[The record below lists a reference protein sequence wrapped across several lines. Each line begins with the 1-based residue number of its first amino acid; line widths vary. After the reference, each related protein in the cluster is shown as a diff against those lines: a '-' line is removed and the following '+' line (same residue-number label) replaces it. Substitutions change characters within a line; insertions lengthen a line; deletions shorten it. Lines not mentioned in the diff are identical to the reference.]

1 MRSIFRYP
9 FRRATAFVGDR
20 HIIGWRMEIMLCAPG
35 DPVELGP
42 SQNGAAIRA
51 YAVPVVI
58 ENAHLSND
66 RAIQLT
72 PFAG

>member
-1 MRSIFRYP
+1 
-9 FRRATAFVGDR
+9 
-20 HIIGWRMEIMLCAPG
+20 MLCAPG